1 MLKDHNSAFR
11 AGGIWLCWESP
22 LILWSV
28 SIHISGFLLAE
39 KGGGAHTTVG
49 CYLLVCHFLQL
60 FSASDIDFQ
69 CHFDLISPV
78 SEQSLTVDASQHP
91 EISISP
97 DFGKIHRKPSH
108 AVTEEFLLM
117 IAARNYFPPW
127 LGLFLEDKNLSWFW
141 ILQRKHLPPAK
152 Y

>member
-97 DFGKIHRKPSH
+97 DFGKIHWNF
-108 AVTEEFLLM
+108 FLKISNITSSKAPLASIGSLVM
-117 IAARNYFPPW
+117 QLLRNSSS
-127 LGLFLEDKNLSWFW
+127 LLQQGIIFLPD
-141 ILQRKHLPPAK
+141 
-152 Y
+152 